1 MASSDTYKRAIGL
14 YQAGMLD
21 RAPSAKRS
29 LTSSRTTLKPWICR
43 RWTMSTGSLARRA
56 FKRQQHAR
64 DQTRRRCGAGQPR
77 QCPAPAA
84 SATRVRGASQPR
96 SGVGRGRRPHHVAGA
111 FRGNARGR
119 ARGYS
124 PPFIG
129 PSSDWA
135 PVSVP
140 RGLLMSPS
148 PGYFVGCR
156 ARPSRHPGINHEAG
170 RLK

>member
-84 SATRVRGASQPR
+84 SATLVRGASQTE
-96 SGVGRGRRPHHVAGA
+96 
-111 FRGNARGR
+111 
-119 ARGYS
+119 
-124 PPFIG
+124 I
-129 PSSDWA
+129 W
-135 PVSVP
+135 
-140 RGLLMSPS
+140 
-148 PGYFVGCR
+148 CR
-156 ARPSRHPGINHEAG
+156 ARPPTSSCGRRVPWQCAWPSPRILAALHRTLVGLGPGFRAAGPFDVTVSRLFC
-170 RLK
+170 RLSRSPESPSGD